1 MASSEDDASME
12 ENFSLSTNFPD
23 LMMSLLSRKLKNMS
37 IFQRKDCAKN
47 LKDKTMYI

>member
-23 LMMSLLSRKLKNMS
+23 LMMSLLSRKLK
-37 IFQRKDCAKN
+37 KYE
-47 LKDKTMYI
+47 YIPEEGLC